1 MRTRALRSERGFL
14 ARLRAEAAARSRP
27 RVERAAGVAARVGAT
42 SHADWAAMLE
52 SQPLDGVFVCTPPG
66 AHAGPAIAALRGGLA
81 VYLEKPLAHGGMG
94 SVWRARHVDLD
105 VLVAVKFMDEAV
117 ASTEAGRARFE
128 REAKSAAQLHSPHVV
143 QILDHGVHE
152 GIPYIAMELLEG

>member
-1 MRTRALRSERGFL
+1 MSGGEDIDPV
-14 ARLRAEAAARSRP
+14 RP
-27 RVERAAGVAARVGAT
+27 GEVIAGKY
-42 SHADWAAMLE
+42 H
-52 SQPLDGVFVCTPPG
+52 
-66 AHAGPAIAALRGGLA
+66 
-81 VYLEKPLAHGGMG
+81 LEKPLAHGGMG

-143 QILDHGVHE
+143 QIHDYGVHR
-152 GIPYIAMELLEG
+152 GTPYIAMELLSGEDLKARLDRLGRLPLPEVAAILGQVGKGLGKAHRAGIVHRDLKPENIFLATDEDGLT